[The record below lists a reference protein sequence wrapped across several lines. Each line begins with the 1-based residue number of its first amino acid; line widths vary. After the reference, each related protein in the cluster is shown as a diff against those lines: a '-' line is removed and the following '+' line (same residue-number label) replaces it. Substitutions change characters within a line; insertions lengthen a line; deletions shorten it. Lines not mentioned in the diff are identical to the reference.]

1 VVSKP
6 STVQEKVDPQEELE
20 RIIISLLLRY
30 GNQTGEFEDFLLK
43 ENDDGELILSSE
55 KSEELVFNK
64 IYVELQEDEIEFT
77 NSNFKTIYNLIC
89 QQFSEEQLIDHS
101 KLLNKT
107 EGEVSTEITSALLD
121 NENHQLHRWDDKNV
135 FVQPKENLD
144 PKEVTQ
150 TILNLRRLLIKKK
163 IEGLSDSIKENIQD
177 SHLEVLSETLD
188 YKKLEMLISNKIG
201 RVV

>member
-1 VVSKP
+1 
-6 STVQEKVDPQEELE
+6 
-20 RIIISLLLRY
+20 
-30 GNQTGEFEDFLLK
+30 
-43 ENDDGELILSSE
+43 
-55 KSEELVFNK
+55 
-64 IYVELQEDEIEFT
+64 
-77 NSNFKTIYNLIC
+77 LIC